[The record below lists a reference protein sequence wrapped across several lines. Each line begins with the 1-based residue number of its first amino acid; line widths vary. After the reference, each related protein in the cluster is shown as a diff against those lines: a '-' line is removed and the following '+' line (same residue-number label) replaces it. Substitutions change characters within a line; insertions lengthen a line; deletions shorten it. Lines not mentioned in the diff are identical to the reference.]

1 MTVER
6 ISTGISG
13 LDALIEGGIPKG
25 FTVLIAGN
33 PGSGKTVL
41 ASHFL
46 YEGLTK
52 NENGIYVSFSE
63 ADYSFYNNTDRLGM
77 NFREFQ
83 KQNKFSFLDFSAVT
97 QVGIQDALEEVFAT
111 IKETHAK
118 RIVIDSFS
126 AIFQAFANPNDAR
139 IALHVV
145 LGKMLRAE
153 GVTTMV
159 IGEVPIGAV
168 NIGSGIEE
176 FVADGI
182 IKIENGISNAS
193 PIIVK
198 VIKMRT
204 SLIDREPH
212 ICAIK
217 EDGMIVF
224 PKKSIELKFNT
235 YSKRV
240 LTGIPGLDERMG
252 GGLLEGTIST
262 VIGSSG
268 IGKTTF
274 ALEFLLNGV
283 VNGERG
289 LYCTLEETYDELKR
303 SAGAGKYNLDDFNG
317 KDLFILSTLIEDQS
331 PDELLDKLEKQIV
344 TTRPKRIVIDSLSS
358 FEHEYKDQIYPITKR
373 IVSLLRKYHLTAL
386 ITIQSTQPLD
396 INLTSMGISSL
407 FHNIILLKF
416 VEGKSKMKRSI
427 VLLKMRASYHDN
439 SILEFV
445 ISDKGMKIIGT
456 MDNYE
461 EILSDT
467 LQQSYNEFP
476 KMEDK
481 LTVQQQYKRKKRLA
495 EFGTDETKIL
505 NREITET
512 KKSKEKN
519 KKTLGIDDKNNLID
533 KKQHVK
539 QK

>member
-1 MTVER
+1 
-6 ISTGISG
+6 
-13 LDALIEGGIPKG
+13 
-25 FTVLIAGN
+25 
-33 PGSGKTVL
+33 
-41 ASHFL
+41 
-46 YEGLTK
+46 
-52 NENGIYVSFSE
+52 
-63 ADYSFYNNTDRLGM
+63 
-77 NFREFQ
+77 
-83 KQNKFSFLDFSAVT
+83 
-97 QVGIQDALEEVFAT
+97 
-111 IKETHAK
+111 
-118 RIVIDSFS
+118 
-126 AIFQAFANPNDAR
+126 
-139 IALHVV
+139 
-145 LGKMLRAE
+145 
-153 GVTTMV
+153 
-159 IGEVPIGAV
+159 
-168 NIGSGIEE
+168 
-176 FVADGI
+176 
-182 IKIENGISNAS
+182 
-193 PIIVK
+193 
-198 VIKMRT
+198 
-204 SLIDREPH
+204 
-212 ICAIK
+212 
-217 EDGMIVF
+217 
-224 PKKSIELKFNT
+224 
-235 YSKRV
+235 
-240 LTGIPGLDERMG
+240 MG

-303 SAGAGKYNLDDFNG
+303 SAGAGKYNLDDYNG

-461 EILSDT
+461 EISSDT

-481 LTVQQQYKRKKRLA
+481 ITVQQQYKRKKRLA
-495 EFGTDETKIL
+495 EFGTDENKIL
-505 NREITET
+505 NREIMET
-512 KKSKEKN
+512 KKSKEKT
-519 KKTLGIDDKNNLID
+519 KKTLGIDEKNDVKDKN
-533 KKQHVK
+533 QHVK
-539 QK
+539 EK

>member
-1 MTVER
+1 MRVER

-13 LDALIEGGIPKG
+13 LDALMEGGIPKG

-33 PGSGKTVL
+33 PGTGKTVL
-41 ASHFL
+41 TSHFL

-52 NENGIYVSFSE
+52 NENGMYVSFSE
-63 ADYSFYNNTDRLGM
+63 ADYSFYNNADRFGM
-77 NFREFQ
+77 NFRELQ
-83 KQNKFSFLDFSAVT
+83 KQNRFSFLDFSAVT
-97 QVGIQDALEEVFAT
+97 QDGIQDALEEVFAT

-126 AIFQAFANPNDAR
+126 AIFQAFENPNDAR

-145 LGKMLRAE
+145 LGKMFRAE

-182 IKIENGISNAS
+182 IKLEHGISNAT

-204 SLIDREPH
+204 TLIDREPH
-212 ICAIK
+212 IGTIK
-217 EDGMIVF
+217 EHGMVVF
-224 PKKSIELKFNT
+224 PKQSIELKFNNST
-235 YSKRV
+235 SRV

-262 VIGSSG
+262 VIGASG
-268 IGKTTF
+268 VGKTTF
-274 ALEFLLNGV
+274 ALEFLIHGV

-303 SAGAGKYNLDDFNG
+303 SAGAGKYNLDDFTG
-317 KDLFILSTLIEDQS
+317 KNLFILSSLIEHQS
-331 PDELLDKLEKQIV
+331 PDELLDALEKQIV
-344 TTRPKRIVIDSLSS
+344 SIRPKRIVIDSLSS
-358 FEHEYKDQIYPITKR
+358 FEHEYKGEIYQITKR
-373 IVSLLRKYHLTAL
+373 IVSLLRKYQLTAV
-386 ITIQSTQPLD
+386 ITIQTTQPREV
-396 INLTSMGISSL
+396 NLTNLGISSL
-407 FHNIILLKF
+407 FHNIILLRF
-416 VEGKSKMKRSI
+416 VEGKSKMKRSMI
-427 VLLKMRASYHDN
+427 LLKMRASYHDN

-445 ISDKGMKIIGT
+445 ISNKGIKIIGT
-456 MDNYE
+456 MIYYE
-461 EILSDT
+461 KILSGT
-467 LQQSYNEFP
+467 PQQGNDEFP
-476 KMEDK
+476 QIEDE
-481 LTVQQQYKRKKRLA
+481 LRVQQQYKSTKRLA
-495 EFGTDETKIL
+495 EFDKDETESLK
-505 NREITET
+505 RETMKR
-512 KKSKEKN
+512 KKSKEKT
-519 KKTLGIDDKNNLID
+519 KTNLGIDDDQNNVMNKN
-533 KKQHVK
+533 HVK